1 MNKAST
7 NQDIKLRNEL
17 ILLVIA
23 KLALLS
29 MIWWVFFSEQRVTVD
44 PAVVGSQVVAGS
56 QPIQSGDKE

>member
-29 MIWWVFFSEQRVTVD
+29 MIWWVFFSEKRVTVD

>member
-56 QPIQSGDKE
+56 QPIQSGDKQ

>member
-7 NQDIKLRNEL
+7 KQDIKLRNEL